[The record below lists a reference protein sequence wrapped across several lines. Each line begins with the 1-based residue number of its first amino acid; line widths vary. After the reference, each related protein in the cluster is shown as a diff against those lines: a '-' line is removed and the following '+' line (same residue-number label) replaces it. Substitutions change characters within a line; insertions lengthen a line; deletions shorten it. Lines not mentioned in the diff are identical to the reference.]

1 MNESKN
7 DGSAATKD
15 QQDQKPAVDR
25 RRASLPQPDFSHYK
39 KAEAWPGPKYLFVG
53 HSYNVELDNKEGEG
67 VDNRA
72 GAIKALFS
80 KEVKWIPVAEA
91 LGNQNFS
98 GTLSRFEHDLLSR
111 LPESSL
117 VGEAISTTD
126 GSEIKHSF
134 TIWREERRGRR
145 EDRKA

>member
-7 DGSAATKD
+7 DGAAATKD
-15 QQDQKPAVDR
+15 QQDQKPAVER

-80 KEVKWIPVAEA
+80 KDVKWIPVAEA

-126 GSEIKHSF
+126 GTEIKHSF

-145 EDRKA
+145 

>member
-7 DGSAATKD
+7 DGAAATKD
-15 QQDQKPAVDR
+15 QQDQKPAVER

-80 KEVKWIPVAEA
+80 KDVKWIPVAEA

-126 GSEIKHSF
+126 GTEIKHSF

>member
-7 DGSAATKD
+7 DGAAATKD
-15 QQDQKPAVDR
+15 QQGQKPAVDR

-53 HSYNVELDNKEGEG
+53 HSYNVELDNTEGEG

-126 GSEIKHSF
+126 GTEIKHSF

>member
-7 DGSAATKD
+7 DGAAATKD

-80 KEVKWIPVAEA
+80 KDVKWIPVAEA

>member
-1 MNESKN
+1 MNEYKN
-7 DGSAATKD
+7 DGAAATKD

-80 KEVKWIPVAEA
+80 KDVKWIPVAEA

-126 GSEIKHSF
+126 GTEIKHSF

>member
-1 MNESKN
+1 
-7 DGSAATKD
+7 
-15 QQDQKPAVDR
+15 
-25 RRASLPQPDFSHYK
+25 
-39 KAEAWPGPKYLFVG
+39 
-53 HSYNVELDNKEGEG
+53 
-67 VDNRA
+67 
-72 GAIKALFS
+72 
-80 KEVKWIPVAEA
+80 
-91 LGNQNFS
+91 
-98 GTLSRFEHDLLSR
+98 LSR

>member
-7 DGSAATKD
+7 DGAAATKD

-80 KEVKWIPVAEA
+80 KDVKWIPVAEA

-126 GSEIKHSF
+126 GTEIKHSF